1 MTAAERLHR
10 QGAAAQAAATTLAR
24 RPAADRNR
32 ALANIARALETEQGP
47 VLEANAADC
56 RDAKAAGINA
66 AFLDRL
72 LLTPERL
79 NGMAA
84 DVRSVAALPDPVGE
98 VIESFVAA
106 NGLEMAKRRIPLGVI
121 ASIYES
127 RPNVTTDI
135 VALALKSGNACI
147 LRGGK
152 ETLRSNTA
160 LVELIHRAI
169 AGAGLPAAAV
179 QFVADTDRALVDVLL
194 GMKQH
199 INLLVPRGGTGL
211 INYVAANAAMPV
223 LTGGVGVCHTYVD
236 RDADPAMAAR
246 IVYNA
251 KVQRPTVCNALDTA
265 LVHSAAAARCLPEI
279 AAQLNRAG
287 VEMRCDHRA
296 LSILGPGIGDPG
308 SGGPGGAGQ
317 DAGGPGGALN
327 AVPAQPDD
335 WGREFLDLI
344 AAVKVV
350 DSLDDALAHIAT
362 YGSGHSEAIVTENP
376 AAAQRF
382 LDEVDAAAVY
392 HNASTRFTDGA
403 QFGLGAEV
411 GISTQKYH
419 ARGPLGLRELTSY
432 KWVIRGQ
439 GQIRA

>member
-1 MTAAERLHR
+1 MTAADQLIQ
-10 QGAAAQAAATTLAR
+10 QGVAAQAAS
-24 RPAADRNR
+24 AALVRLSAETRNH
-32 ALANIARALETEQGP
+32 ALDNIAAALETEQDP
-47 VLEANAADC
+47 IIAANEADY
-56 RDAKAAGINA
+56 RDAKAGGMND

-84 DVRSVAALPDPVGE
+84 DVRGVASLPDPVGE
-98 VIESFVAA
+98 LIEGFAME
-106 NGLEMAKRRIPLGVI
+106 NGLDVEKRRIPLGVI

-135 VALALKSGNACI
+135 VALSLKSGNACI

-160 LVELIHRAI
+160 LVELVHRAI
-169 AGAGLPAAAV
+169 GEAGLPTDAV
-179 QFVADTDRALVDVLL
+179 QFVENTDRGLVDVML

-199 INLLVPRGGTGL
+199 INLLVPRGGSGL
-211 INYVAANAAMPV
+211 INFVAEHATMPV

-236 RDADPAMAAR
+236 RDADGDMAAR
-246 IVYNA
+246 IVFNA
-251 KVQRPTVCNALDTA
+251 KVQRPTVCNALDTV
-265 LVHSAAAARCLPEI
+265 LVHSEAAARCLPEI
-279 AAQLNRAG
+279 ASQLNDAG

-296 LSILGPGIGDPG
+296 LTILGPN
-308 SGGPGGAGQ
+308 A
-317 DAGGPGGALN
+317 AMN
-327 AVPAQPDD
+327 AVPAQEDD

-350 DSLDDALAHIAT
+350 DSLDDALDHIQT
-362 YGSGHSEAIVTENP
+362 YGSGHSEAIVTQDSQ
-376 AAAQRF
+376 AAERF
-382 LDEVDAAAVY
+382 LNEVDAAAVY
-392 HNASTRFTDGA
+392 HNTSTRFTDGA

-411 GISTQKYH
+411 GISTQKFH

-432 KWVIRGQ
+432 KWVVRGS
-439 GQIRA
+439 GQVRR